1 MWGASLA
8 SIHFAFI
15 CDPWLRSLHWILV
28 SASASGCVAFTLY
41 PAFIKPTFR
50 AMRAAMYASLGLFAV
65 VFVLHGVYLY
75 GFAVQRRRLALEWMA
90 VMALLNLLGAMFYA
104 LRFPEAWFPYRFDF
118 WERVIRSFM
127 FWFWR
132 RDWYIIE
139 DWLVRSSRSE
149 VCIILARL

>member
-75 GFAVQRRRLALEWMA
+75 GFAVQRRRLALEWMT

-104 LRFPEAWFPYRFDF
+104 LRVSGSVDTSMQ
-118 WERVIRSFM
+118 RSFA
-127 FWFWR
+127 
-132 RDWYIIE
+132 DI
-139 DWLVRSSRSE
+139 SN
-149 VCIILARL
+149 